1 MELLAPPGRSAAGP
15 SRRRWRR
22 QSTVAAGLLMVGVAA
37 CSAGP
42 DRSPARDGVA
52 RDTPVGSAPVVLE
65 KVTEA
70 PREAVPSALDFL
82 ENPDLPAPL
91 VDPVRIR
98 SGGPPPDGIPAIDQP
113 TFERADVVR
122 WIADD
127 EPVIA
132 LDQGHEHRAYPVQ
145 VMIWH
150 EIVNDS
156 VAGSPVTVTYCPLCN
171 SALAF
176 DRRVGDRELSF
187 GTSGKLYLSAL
198 VMYDRQT
205 ESLWSQIEH
214 RAIAGYLTG
223 EAVTLVPVQML
234 SWSQWVGQHPDGWVL
249 SRDTGFDRSY
259 GTNPYV
265 GYDDP
270 EGTPFLFDGE
280 TDGRLKPMTRVVGL
294 AEGSDVVAI
303 RQDALLDGGVVSL
316 TLDGRPVALRLAAG
330 LSSALD
336 GPGVAGG
343 RDIGATGAFEARVG
357 QDVLTF
363 SATDD
368 GRFTDEETGSTWSIT
383 GQAIDGPLRG
393 TALRPINHLDTFW
406 FAWVAS
412 NPSTQVIQP

>member
-1 MELLAPPGRSAAGP
+1 M
-15 SRRRWRR
+15 
-22 QSTVAAGLLMVGVAA
+22 AAGLLMVGVAA

-42 DRSPARDGVA
+42 DRSPARDDVA
-52 RDTPVGSAPVVLE
+52 RDTPIGSAPVVLE
-65 KVTEA
+65 KVSEA

-91 VDPVRIR
+91 VDPDRIR

-127 EPVIA
+127 EAVIA
-132 LDQGHEHRAYPVQ
+132 LDLGQEHRAYPVQ

-223 EAVTLVPVQML
+223 EDLTLVPVQML

-249 SRDTGFDRSY
+249 SRETGFDRSY

-270 EGTPFLFDGE
+270 DGTPFLFDGE
-280 TDGRLKPMTRVVGL
+280 TDDRLKPMTRVVGL

-316 TLDGRPVALRLAAG
+316 TLDGRPVTLWLAAG

-368 GRFTDEETGSTWSIT
+368 GWFTDEETGSTWSIT

-406 FAWVAS
+406 FAWAAS
-412 NPSTQVIQP
+412 NPATKVIQP